1 MTSRLAVALT
11 LALALTIPLMGTASA
26 QEMHLDLPP
35 GIAKQ
40 AEPLMMDMMAH
51 MDEMEVS
58 EEEMAMMMEE
68 MQMMADQLPPGIFL
82 QLLQL
87 MTQLE
92 MPAMMEVHEAMHDGD
107 LLQQPPGQVLR
118 FVRDLAG

>member
-1 MTSRLAVALT
+1 
-11 LALALTIPLMGTASA
+11 
-26 QEMHLDLPP
+26 
-35 GIAKQ
+35 
-40 AEPLMMDMMAH
+40 
-51 MDEMEVS
+51 
-58 EEEMAMMMEE
+58 
-68 MQMMADQLPPGIFL
+68 MADQLPPGIFL